1 MGNNNINRFSVSC
14 NDTVHS
20 IQFRFN
26 STTDQGGWQCGK
38 LVNINHIYPRSNI
51 QSVGVA
57 SPVMSTQSSSTTTRY
72 TETTA
77 ESGTVTS
84 QNDGVSLVTSTQSTQ
99 SLPTTTWYTETTIE
113 PGTVTPQKGEFV
125 LTSSPVTATD
135 GELFTLICSV
145 SSGSVVNIIWIQ
157 NNTTKV
163 LTQHSNSCIKQPS
176 PMGNYINRFSVS
188 CNDTVH
194 SIDFM
199 FNSTTDQGGWQCGK
213 FVNDTYIYPR
223 SNIHSVVAARHVI
236 STQTSSTT
244 IRYTETTS
252 EPGTVTPQE
261 VATDVG
267 DSDTIYIVVGAVGG
281 AVLLAVVVVG
291 IICIRRRR
299 EGAHHQNDMKQE
311 RHVEATP
318 VYQNTISFHT
328 DSSAAVTNPENTQ
341 QDDPIVSEDVNT
353 QNMYESLTSV
363 EMHIYRRLK

>member
-113 PGTVTPQKGEFV
+113 PGTVTPQKV
-125 LTSSPVTATD
+125 STD
-135 GELFTLICSV
+135 
-145 SSGSVVNIIWIQ
+145 
-157 NNTTKV
+157 
-163 LTQHSNSCIKQPS
+163 
-176 PMGNYINRFSVS
+176 
-188 CNDTVH
+188 D
-194 SIDFM
+194 
-199 FNSTTDQGGWQCGK
+199 
-213 FVNDTYIYPR
+213 
-223 SNIHSVVAARHVI
+223 
-236 STQTSSTT
+236 
-244 IRYTETTS
+244 
-252 EPGTVTPQE
+252 
-261 VATDVG
+261 G

-291 IICIRRRR
+291 IVCIRRR
-299 EGAHHQNDMKQE
+299 GQAAHHQNDMKE
-311 RHVEATP
+311 ESNFEATP

-328 DSSAAVTNPENTQ
+328 VSDSSAAVTNPENTQ